1 MAENKMTLL
10 FLTQLLALAAFLFAI
25 GAFILRWRWTEQR
38 PFAADR
44 APARGS
50 PGRGVL
56 YAFTF
61 GMAPW
66 AKEST
71 RRHMLA
77 YLRGVGFHVGIFA
90 GLAAL
95 LASPWWSLAP
105 DAFRWLLALVI
116 GLGAAFGFVG
126 EVMRRVEHNLRA
138 LSTPDDH
145 ASVLLVSIFLAA
157 TAGALL
163 SPAWLTAMYV
173 TAALM
178 LVYAPLGKIRHCLY
192 FFFSRRFFGLFVGR
206 RAVIHPEV
214 TR

>member
-1 MAENKMTLL
+1 MTPLL
-10 FLTQLLALAAFLFAI
+10 LTQLLAFIALVFALVAFAW
-25 GAFILRWRWTEQR
+25 RWRWTERR
-38 PFAADR
+38 PFAVDR
-44 APARGS
+44 APAKGS
-50 PGRGVL
+50 PSRGVF

-95 LASPWWSLAP
+95 FTSPWWSSVP
-105 DAFRWLLALVI
+105 EIIRWLFAAVI
-116 GLGAAFGFVG
+116 GLGAILGFAG
-126 EVMRRVEHNLRA
+126 EIMRHAEHNLRA

-145 ASVLLVSIFLAA
+145 AAVLLVSIFLA
-157 TAGALL
+157 TASLALL
-163 SPAWLTAMYV
+163 NAAWLPAMYV
-173 TAALM
+173 ASALM
-178 LVYAPLGKIRHCLY
+178 LVYAPLGKIRHCIY

-206 RAVIHPEV
+206 RAVIHSEA